1 MKLETMDI
9 QGDPNPDNENR
20 IQSVHL
26 KMRSPKL
33 TPEGFKDATY
43 NECEIWYEMSFRMQ
57 AHIPAVVLK
66 VHEIF
71 EQGYINGWCYDSFT
85 FTKHYLT
92 KIDALLMFDGN
103 VY

>member
-1 MKLETMDI
+1 MDI

-26 KMRSPKL
+26 KMRSPRL

-43 NECEIWYEMSFRMQ
+43 NECEIWFEMSFRMQ
-57 AHIPAVVLK
+57 AQVPAVVLK

-71 EQGYINGWCYDSFT
+71 EQGYIHGWCYSSYT
-85 FTKHYLT
+85 FTKHYIT
-92 KIDALLMFDGN
+92 KLDALLMFDGN
-103 VY
+103 IY